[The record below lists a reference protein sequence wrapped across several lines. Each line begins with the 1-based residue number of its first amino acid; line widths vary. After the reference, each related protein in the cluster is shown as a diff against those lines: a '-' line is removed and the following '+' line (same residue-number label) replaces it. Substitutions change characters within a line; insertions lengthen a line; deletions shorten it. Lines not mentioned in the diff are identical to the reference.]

1 MSQLS
6 HDLLMLEFLSWISSQ
21 RRTYDEAM
29 NLWQSHCPRHMIWED
44 AIADGY
50 IEITRNGTGQNAEV
64 TLTENGR
71 TLLNGNGHR
80 D

>member
-6 HDLLMLEFLSWISSQ
+6 HDLLMLEFLSWISNQ

-29 NLWQSHCPRHMIWED
+29 LKWQSHCPRHMIWED
-44 AIADGY
+44 AIAEGY
-50 IEITRNGTGQNAEV
+50 IEFNRNGTSHDPEIA
-64 TLTENGR
+64 LTENGR
-71 TLLNGNGHR
+71 TLLNGQR

>member
-6 HDLLMLEFLSWISSQ
+6 HDLLMLEFLSWISSR

-29 NLWQSHCPRHMIWED
+29 TLWQSHCPRHMIWED

-50 IEITRNGTGQNAEV
+50 IEIKRNGRGEVSEV

-71 TLLNGNGHR
+71 TLLNGNGRH

>member
-1 MSQLS
+1 
-6 HDLLMLEFLSWISSQ
+6 MLEFLGWISSQ

-29 NLWQSHCPRHMIWED
+29 LKWQSHCPRHMIWED

-50 IEITRNGTGQNAEV
+50 IEINRNGTGHDPEIA
-64 TLTENGR
+64 LTENGR
-71 TLLNGNGHR
+71 TVLNGNARH

>member
-21 RRTYDEAM
+21 RRTYDEAL
-29 NLWQSHCPRHMIWED
+29 NLWQSQCPRHMIWED

-50 IEITRNGTGQNAEV
+50 IEINRNGTSQDAEV

-71 TLLNGNGHR
+71 TLLNGNGRH

>member
-21 RRTYDEAM
+21 RRTYDEAL

-50 IEITRNGTGQNAEV
+50 IEFNHNGTGHDPEV

-71 TLLNGNGHR
+71 TLLNSNGRH

>member
-29 NLWQSHCPRHMIWED
+29 LKWQSHCPRHMIWED

-50 IEITRNGTGQNAEV
+50 ITINRNGTDHDPEIA
-64 TLTENGR
+64 LTENGR
-71 TLLNGNGHR
+71 TLLNGNENHE
-80 D
+80 

>member
-1 MSQLS
+1 
-6 HDLLMLEFLSWISSQ
+6 
-21 RRTYDEAM
+21 
-29 NLWQSHCPRHMIWED
+29 MIWED

-50 IEITRNGTGQNAEV
+50 IEINRNGTGHAAEV
-64 TLTENGR
+64 MLTENGR

>member
-6 HDLLMLEFLSWISSQ
+6 HDLLMLEFLGWIAS
-21 RRTYDEAM
+21 RRRSYDEAI

-50 IEITRNGTGQNAEV
+50 IEIKRNGIGHGAEV
-64 TLTENGR
+64 ALTENGR
-71 TLLNGNGHR
+71 TLLNGNGQ
-80 D
+80 DD

>member
-50 IEITRNGTGQNAEV
+50 IEINRNGTGRAAEV
-64 TLTENGR
+64 MLTENGR

>member
-29 NLWQSHCPRHMIWED
+29 LKWQSHCPRHMIWED

-50 IEITRNGTGQNAEV
+50 IEINRNGTGQGAEV
-64 TLTENGR
+64 MLTENGR
-71 TLLNGNGHR
+71 TLLNGNGRHG
-80 D
+80 